1 MANILAPPIVKAIRY
16 SLRPTPQK
24 SKNMPQPASTS
35 VSNLVQ
41 FTRRMLEGMQTRQ
54 SAPPLD
60 EMRSALIEQVIDCDP
75 KQTRHVRL
83 GVKTAR
89 SVQQRR
95 RLVSHFLT
103 RSRRRLQASSR

>member
-1 MANILAPPIVKAIRY
+1 
-16 SLRPTPQK
+16 
-24 SKNMPQPASTS
+24 MPQPASTP

-54 SAPPLD
+54 PAPPLD

-89 SVQQRR
+89 SVQQLWLLRSEVYQVVSNEFGQHEAERR
-95 RLVSHFLT
+95 ISDLAPMFERFVSGP
-103 RSRRRLQASSR
+103 RRARARG